1 VKSSRSKPPTPNLVS
16 VAGWV
21 LLAISAGW
29 VALLVYTT
37 VSLTT
42 THLPRL
48 STWHSSTLVE
58 AQAYYPVLFLMLC
71 TLGNVVLHSFCT
83 VAFIRGYRWAAV
95 VLSVS
100 LVMGIISA
108 MLIMLSVG
116 AMLATLNGAPSQEVE
131 FLLSTSSP
139 LYTPVYI
146 AGGYLVVCV
155 IALALVWSRQS
166 RPHRP
171 ARPCGGWPRG
181 RPSLL
186 YPLPGA
192 CGPPIVYSPTT
203 DKDEP
208 RDPYFRP
215 RTRVTSP
222 YRPRRAR

>member
-1 VKSSRSKPPTPNLVS
+1 MPTPEPAPLPAAPAATSPEASVKSSRSKPPTPNLVS

-166 RPHRP
+166 RAYMA
-171 ARPCGGWPRG
+171 ARSAWCLSR
-181 RPSLL
+181 RKDYLL
-186 YPLPGA
+186 
-192 CGPPIVYSPTT
+192 
-203 DKDEP
+203 
-208 RDPYFRP
+208 
-215 RTRVTSP
+215 
-222 YRPRRAR
+222 